1 MIEDLR
7 FKNHKSKI
15 VNPNFTPDISKII
28 GKLLMSN
35 PYPQHKKPELL
46 SPAGDMECFFAAVE
60 NGADAVYFG
69 LKDFSA
75 RASADNF
82 AIDDAS
88 KAIVYAR
95 KRSVKVYIA
104 INTLIKTQ
112 ELESV
117 VDYLIALDELQ
128 PDALIIQDLGLLY
141 LIRSQFPHFQLH
153 ASTQMT
159 IHNLAGV
166 KRLERMGFKRV
177 VLSRE
182 LSIDEIKNISRNTS
196 MEIEVFVHGALCY
209 SYSGLCFFSSMMG
222 GRSGNRGRCA
232 QPCRMYYKSQ
242 PDEGG
247 YLFSMKDL
255 RTLSYIKELMTAGIH
270 SFKIEG
276 RMKSPEYVAVVTHT
290 YRQAI
295 DGKLKD
301 EEAAIHLM
309 NTVFSR
315 EAACSYLIKEK
326 GQRNSKTA
334 DIGAVKP
341 SDMINPSYPANI
353 GSYAG
358 EVKKSGKGYVTI
370 RADAEI
376 GVRDLLQVFENS
388 SEEPALLHV
397 KNIKIDGKRVFDIKA
412 GDIAIV
418 DTERQYRLGARLYL
432 LSSQKV
438 KEMFAPKVP
447 KKLEAS
453 KIPIDVAIKIRPDS
467 IGIKGTAKHFSFS
480 RDYPVKLEKGI
491 HRTTDAENIKEC
503 FARLGETPFELTGIH
518 TEFSGELFVPL
529 SVLNEI
535 RREYFQIFCEE
546 WRKDRNFKS
555 ENIKKWVQEKCI
567 EYRRSDSQLPGESS
581 ISTSINPPLEKG
593 VTVYP
598 HLNFPTS
605 PFLPLSDGDR
615 VRKLRDNEY
624 SPPLVGGVRGGGELL
639 QKGEWEDLKRD
650 SGGIIDSVENKE
662 GCALNNI
669 SGDRIRLSLKVDKL
683 PYLNHI
689 PLEKIYKIYIV
700 LTDESIRNLT
710 KKTESIPS
718 LWDRPKSHYNVIAK
732 EERLKQSPDYQAF
745 HKKIASLPLAMTVK
759 SELFNQPNSGG
770 GNLSSDETVPHV
782 QKNNEA
788 INKLSNVRDRV
799 VFSLP
804 PIMRDTGNGCMTYG
818 YFKKVVQELISQD
831 FRQFQISNLGAL
843 ELFEDADVQLYA
855 DYPFYCLNPLS
866 AMKLRELGFCRH
878 TLSPEDGKENLQT
891 LFALDTDVIVYQDT
905 PLFTSETCMWANMK
919 GKCPGRDRC
928 GFRRIIVENEY
939 GDRFLALD
947 EACKTVVIG
956 ERPFSITHL
965 IPNLIESGQ
974 RDFRI
979 DLCYKDYTPE
989 MIEEICTSIQN
1000 KRKTK
1005 NSLVGNF
1012 ERGLL

>member
-1 MIEDLR
+1 
-7 FKNHKSKI
+7 
-15 VNPNFTPDISKII
+15 
-28 GKLLMSN
+28 MSH

-75 RASADNF
+75 RASANNF

-88 KAIVYAR
+88 KAIAYAR
-95 KRSVKVYIA
+95 KRSVKGYIA
-104 INTLIKTQ
+104 INTLIKTH
-112 ELESV
+112 ELGSV

-128 PDALIIQDLGLLY
+128 PDAFILQDLGLLY
-141 LIRSQFPHFQLH
+141 LIQSQFPHFQLH

-182 LSIDEIKNISRNTS
+182 LSIDEIKNISQNTS
-196 MEIEVFVHGALCY
+196 MEVEVFVHGALCY

-255 RTLSYIKELMTAGIH
+255 RTLSQIKALMTAGIH

-315 EAACSYLIKEK
+315 EAACSYLIKEN

-334 DIGAVKP
+334 DIAAVKP

-358 EVKKSGKGYVTI
+358 EVIKSGKGYVTI
-370 RADAEI
+370 RADADI

-388 SEEPALLHV
+388 SEKPALLHV
-397 KNIKIDGKRVFDIKA
+397 KNLKVNGKRVFGIKA

-418 DTERQYRLGARLYL
+418 DTERQYRQGARLYL

-447 KKLEAS
+447 KKLEAF
-453 KIPIDVAIKIRPDS
+453 KIVVDLEIKISPDS
-467 IGIKGTAKHFSFS
+467 IGIKGITRHFSFY

-503 FARLGETPFELTGIH
+503 FARLGETPFELAGIH
-518 TEFSGELFVPL
+518 GEISGKLFVPL

-535 RREYFQIFCEE
+535 RRDYFQIFCEE
-546 WRKDRNFKS
+546 WRKDRDCRG
-555 ENIKKWVQEKCI
+555 EEIKKWIHEKCI
-567 EYRRSDSQLPGESS
+567 EYSRSGSQLPGERS
-581 ISTSINPPLEKG
+581 ILTSINPPLEKG
-593 VTVYP
+593 VTIPP
-598 HLNFPTS
+598 HLNILPS
-605 PFLPLSDGDR
+605 PIPSISEGDR
-615 VRKLRDNEY
+615 ERKLRDNVY

-639 QKGEWEDLKRD
+639 QKGGWVDLKEH
-650 SGGIIDSVENKE
+650 SGGIIDNDVSKE
-662 GCALNNI
+662 ECSLNNM
-669 SGDRIRLSLKVDKL
+669 SEDKIRLSLKVDKL
-683 PYLNHI
+683 QYLNHI

-700 LTDESIRNLT
+700 PTDENIRNLT
-710 KKTESIPS
+710 KKTESTPL

-770 GNLSSDETVPHV
+770 ENLSSDETVN
-782 QKNNEA
+782 QLKRQNDIANS
-788 INKLSNVRDRV
+788 LSKIKDKI
-799 VFSLP
+799 VFPLP
-804 PIMRDTGNGCMTYG
+804 VIMRDIGNGYMTYG
-818 YFKKVVQELISQD
+818 YFKKVVHELISQG

-855 DYPFYCLNPLS
+855 DYPLYCLNPLS

-878 TLSPEDGKENLQT
+878 TLSPEDDKENVQT
-891 LFALDTDVIVYQDT
+891 LFTTDADLIVYQDT
-905 PLFTSETCMWANMK
+905 PLFTSETCIWANMK
-919 GKCPGRDRC
+919 RSCPGKNRC
-928 GFRRIIVENEY
+928 GFNQIMLENEY

-956 ERPFSITHL
+956 EWPFSIIHL
-965 IPNLIESGQ
+965 IPKLIDAGQ
-974 RDFRI
+974 KDFRV

-989 MIEEICTSIQN
+989 MIEEIFTSIQN
-1000 KRKTK
+1000 KRKIK
-1005 NSLVGNF
+1005 NSMVGNF
-1012 ERGLL
+1012 ERGLI

>member
-1 MIEDLR
+1 
-7 FKNHKSKI
+7 
-15 VNPNFTPDISKII
+15 
-28 GKLLMSN
+28 MSH

-88 KAIVYAR
+88 KAIAYAR

-104 INTLIKTQ
+104 INTLIKTN
-112 ELESV
+112 ELERV

-128 PDALIIQDLGLLY
+128 PDALILQDMGLLY
-141 LIRSQFPHFQLH
+141 LIQSQFPHFQLH

-182 LSIDEIKNISRNTS
+182 LSIDEIKNISQNTS
-196 MEIEVFVHGALCY
+196 MEVEVFVHGALCY
-209 SYSGLCFFSSMMG
+209 SYSGLCFFSSMTG

-255 RTLSYIKELMTAGIH
+255 RTLSQIQALMTAGIH

-315 EAACSYLIKEK
+315 EAACSYLIKEN

-358 EVKKSGKGYVTI
+358 EVIKSGKGYVII
-370 RADAEI
+370 RAGAEI

-388 SEEPALLHV
+388 AEEPALLHV
-397 KNIKIDGKRVFDIKA
+397 KSIKVDGRRVFGIKA

-418 DTERQYRLGARLYL
+418 DTERQYKQGARIYL

-438 KEMFAPKVP
+438 KEIFAPKVP
-447 KKLEAS
+447 KKLATS
-453 KIPIDVAIKIRPDS
+453 KMPVDLEIKIRSDN
-467 IGIKGTAKHFSFS
+467 IEIKGITKHFSFS

-491 HRTTDAENIKEC
+491 HRTTEMENIKEC
-503 FARLGETPFELTGIH
+503 FGRLGETPFELAGIH
-518 TEFSGELFVPL
+518 TEISGELFVPL

-535 RREYFQIFCEE
+535 RRDYFQIFSEE
-546 WRKDRNFKS
+546 WRKDRERRC
-555 ENIKKWVQEKCI
+555 ENIKKWIQEKFI
-567 EYRRSDSQLPGESS
+567 EYSSLDSQLSGESS

-593 VTVYP
+593 VTVHP
-598 HLNFPTS
+598 HLN
-605 PFLPLSDGDR
+605 LPRQRGGIQGN
-615 VRKLRDNEY
+615 NEY

-639 QKGEWEDLKRD
+639 QKGGWVDLKEH
-650 SGGIIDSVENKE
+650 SGGIIDNDVSKE
-662 GCALNNI
+662 ECSLNNM
-669 SGDRIRLSLKVDKL
+669 SEDKIRLSLKVDKL
-683 PYLNHI
+683 QYLNHI

-700 LTDESIRNLT
+700 PTDENIRNLT
-710 KKTESIPS
+710 KKTESTPL

-770 GNLSSDETVPHV
+770 ENLSSDETVN
-782 QKNNEA
+782 QLKRQNDIANS
-788 INKLSNVRDRV
+788 LSKIKDKI
-799 VFSLP
+799 VFPLP
-804 PIMRDTGNGCMTYG
+804 VIMRDIGNGYMTYG
-818 YFKKVVQELISQD
+818 YFKKVVHELISQG

-855 DYPFYCLNPLS
+855 DYPLYCLNPLS

-878 TLSPEDGKENLQT
+878 TLSPEDDKENVQT
-891 LFALDTDVIVYQDT
+891 LFTTDADLIVYQDT
-905 PLFTSETCMWANMK
+905 PLFTSETCIWANMK
-919 GKCPGRDRC
+919 RSCPGKNRC
-928 GFRRIIVENEY
+928 GFNQVMLENEY
-939 GDRFLALD
+939 GDRFVALD

-956 ERPFSITHL
+956 EWPFSIIHL
-965 IPNLIESGQ
+965 IPKLIDAGQ
-974 RDFRI
+974 KDFRV

-989 MIEEICTSIQN
+989 MIEEIFTSIQN
-1000 KRKTK
+1000 KRKIK
-1005 NSLVGNF
+1005 NSMVGNF
-1012 ERGLL
+1012 ERGLI

>member
-1 MIEDLR
+1 M
-7 FKNHKSKI
+7 SKI
-15 VNPNFTPDISKII
+15 YLHP
-28 GKLLMSN
+28 
-35 PYPQHKKPELL
+35 HKPELL
-46 SPAGDMECFFAAVE
+46 SPAGDIECFFAAVE
-60 NGADAVYFG
+60 NGADAIYFG

-75 RASADNF
+75 RAGADNF
-82 AIDDAS
+82 TLDDAS
-88 KAIVYAR
+88 KAIAYAR

-104 INTLIKTQ
+104 INTLIKTH

-128 PDALIIQDLGLLY
+128 PDALIIQDVGLLC
-141 LIRSQFPHFQLH
+141 LIQSQFPHFQLH

-166 KRLERMGFKRV
+166 RQLERMGFKRV

-182 LSIDEIKNISRNTS
+182 LSIDEIRNIAQNTS

-255 RTLSYIKELMTAGIH
+255 RTLSHIKELMSAGIR

-301 EEAAIHLM
+301 EEEAIHLM

-315 EAACSYLIKEK
+315 ESTHSYLFEENYQRSKKNTDNKYALYREEYLPLSPPCEGGDGGVVVKLPDSLPDIEQISNNKQIK
-326 GQRNSKTA
+326 A
-334 DIGAVKP
+334 
-341 SDMINPSYPANI
+341 SDMINPSYPASI

-358 EVKKSGKGYVTI
+358 EVIKSGKGCVTI

-376 GVRDLLQVFENS
+376 GVRDLLQVFEDS
-388 SEEPALLHV
+388 SEEPTLLHV
-397 KNIKIDGKRVFDIKA
+397 KSIKVNGKRVFGIKA

-418 DTERQYRLGARLYL
+418 DTERQYRQGARLYL

-447 KKLEAS
+447 KKLDTS
-453 KIPIDVAIKIRPDS
+453 KIPVDVEIKITPNG
-467 IGIKGTAKHFSFS
+467 IGIKGDTRHFSFS
-480 RDYPVKLEKGI
+480 RDFCVKLEKGI
-491 HRTTDAENIKEC
+491 HRTTDAENIKAC
-503 FARLGETPFELTGIH
+503 FSRLGETPFELAGIH
-518 TEFSGELFVPL
+518 TEISGELFVPL

-535 RREYFQIFCEE
+535 RRDYFQIFCEE

-555 ENIKKWVQEKCI
+555 EKIKKWIREKFV
-567 EYRRSDSQLPGESS
+567 EYNNS
-581 ISTSINPPLEKG
+581 
-593 VTVYP
+593 
-598 HLNFPTS
+598 
-605 PFLPLSDGDR
+605 
-615 VRKLRDNEY
+615 
-624 SPPLVGGVRGGGELL
+624 
-639 QKGEWEDLKRD
+639 DLKGN
-650 SGGIIDSVENKE
+650 SGGD
-662 GCALNNI
+662 G
-669 SGDRIRLSLKVDKL
+669 IRLSLKVDKL
-683 PYLNHI
+683 QYLNHI
-689 PLEKIYKIYIV
+689 PLEKFYKIYIV
-700 LTDESIRNLT
+700 LTDETIGNFM
-710 KKTESIPS
+710 KKAESTPS
-718 LWDRPKSHYNVIAK
+718 LWDRPKSQYNVIAK
-732 EERLKQSPDYQAF
+732 EERLKQSLDYQAF

-759 SELFNQPNSGG
+759 SELFSQSHRGVR
-770 GNLSSDETVPHV
+770 NLSSDETVPNV
-782 QKNNEA
+782 QKNNEG
-788 INKLSNVRDRV
+788 INKLSNVRDKI

-804 PIMRDTGNGCMTYG
+804 TIMRDTGNGCMTYG

-843 ELFEDADVQLYA
+843 ELFEDADVRLYA
-855 DYPFYCLNPLS
+855 DYPLYCLNPLS

-878 TLSPEDGKENLQT
+878 TLSPEDDKANLEK
-891 LFALDTDVIVYQDT
+891 LFSPNSDVIVYQDT
-905 PLFTSETCMWANMK
+905 PLFTSETCVWANMK
-919 GKCPGRDRC
+919 RSCQGKGRC
-928 GFRRIIVENEY
+928 GFKQVILGNEY
-939 GDRFLALD
+939 GDRFVAID
-947 EACKTVVIG
+947 ENCKTVVIN
-956 ERPFSITHL
+956 EMPFSITHL
-965 IPNLIESGQ
+965 IPKLIESGQ
-974 RDFRI
+974 TDFRI
-979 DLCYKDYTPE
+979 DLCYRDYSPE
-989 MIEEICTSIQN
+989 MINDIFSAIHKKCKI
-1000 KRKTK
+1000 K

>member
-1 MIEDLR
+1 
-7 FKNHKSKI
+7 
-15 VNPNFTPDISKII
+15 
-28 GKLLMSN
+28 MSH

-82 AIDDAS
+82 TIDDAS
-88 KAIVYAR
+88 KAIAYAR

-104 INTLIKTQ
+104 INTLIKTN
-112 ELESV
+112 ELERV

-128 PDALIIQDLGLLY
+128 PDALILQDMGLLY
-141 LIRSQFPHFQLH
+141 LIQSQFPHFQLH

-182 LSIDEIKNISRNTS
+182 LSIDEIKNISQNTS
-196 MEIEVFVHGALCY
+196 MEVEVFVHGALCY
-209 SYSGLCFFSSMMG
+209 SYSGLCFFSSMTG

-255 RTLSYIKELMTAGIH
+255 RTLSQIQALMTAGIH

-315 EAACSYLIKEK
+315 EAACSYLIKEN

-358 EVKKSGKGYVTI
+358 EVIKSGNGCVTI
-370 RADAEI
+370 RAGAEI

-388 SEEPALLHV
+388 AEEPALLHV
-397 KNIKIDGKRVFDIKA
+397 KSIKVDGRRVFGIKA

-418 DTERQYRLGARLYL
+418 DTERQYKQGARIYL

-438 KEMFAPKVP
+438 KEIFAPKVP
-447 KKLEAS
+447 KKLATS
-453 KIPIDVAIKIRPDS
+453 KMPVDLEIKIRSDN
-467 IGIKGTAKHFSFS
+467 IEIKGITKHFSFS

-491 HRTTDAENIKEC
+491 HRTTEMENIKEC
-503 FARLGETPFELTGIH
+503 FGRLGETPFELAGIH
-518 TEFSGELFVPL
+518 TEISGELFVPL

-535 RREYFQIFCEE
+535 RRDYFQIFSEE

-555 ENIKKWVQEKCI
+555 ENIKKWVQKKCI
-567 EYRRSDSQLPGESS
+567 EYSSLDSQLSGESS

-593 VTVYP
+593 VTVHP
-598 HLNFPTS
+598 HLN
-605 PFLPLSDGDR
+605 LPRQRGGIQGN
-615 VRKLRDNEY
+615 NEY

-639 QKGEWEDLKRD
+639 QKGGWVDLKEH
-650 SGGIIDSVENKE
+650 SGGIIDNDVSKE
-662 GCALNNI
+662 ECSLNNM
-669 SGDRIRLSLKVDKL
+669 SEDKIRLSLKVDKL
-683 PYLNHI
+683 QYLNHI

-700 LTDESIRNLT
+700 PTDENIRNLT
-710 KKTESIPS
+710 KKTESTPL

-770 GNLSSDETVPHV
+770 ENLSSDETVN
-782 QKNNEA
+782 QLKRQNDIANS
-788 INKLSNVRDRV
+788 LSKIKDKI
-799 VFSLP
+799 VFPLP
-804 PIMRDTGNGCMTYG
+804 VIMRDIGNGYMTYG
-818 YFKKVVQELISQD
+818 YFKKVVHELISQG

-855 DYPFYCLNPLS
+855 DYPLYCLNPLS

-878 TLSPEDGKENLQT
+878 TLSPEDDKENVQT
-891 LFALDTDVIVYQDT
+891 LFTTDADLIVYQDT
-905 PLFTSETCMWANMK
+905 PLFTSETCIWANMK
-919 GKCPGRDRC
+919 RSCPGKNRC
-928 GFRRIIVENEY
+928 GFNQIMLENEY
-939 GDRFLALD
+939 GDRFAALD

-965 IPNLIESGQ
+965 IPKIIESGQ

-989 MIEEICTSIQN
+989 IIQDIFSKVQN
-1000 KRKTK
+1000 RSKVK
-1005 NSLVGNF
+1005 NSTVGNF
-1012 ERGLL
+1012 ERGLI

>member
-1 MIEDLR
+1 
-7 FKNHKSKI
+7 
-15 VNPNFTPDISKII
+15 
-28 GKLLMSN
+28 MSN
-35 PYPQHKKPELL
+35 PYPQHNKPELL

-75 RASADNF
+75 RASANNF

-88 KAIVYAR
+88 KVIAYAR

-141 LIRSQFPHFQLH
+141 LIQSQFPDFRIH

-276 RMKSPEYVAVVTHT
+276 RMKSPEYVAVVTHI

-315 EAACSYLIKEK
+315 QAASSYLIKEN

-334 DIGAVKP
+334 NVGAVKP
-341 SDMINPSYPANI
+341 SDMINPLYPASI

-358 EVKKSGKGYVTI
+358 EVIKSGKGCVTI
-370 RADAEI
+370 RADADI
-376 GVRDLLQVFENS
+376 GVRDLLQVFKNS

-397 KNIKIDGKRVFDIKA
+397 KNIKVDGKRVFGIKA

-418 DTERQYRLGARLYL
+418 DTERQYKQGAKIYL

-438 KEMFAPKVP
+438 KENFAPKVP
-447 KKLEAS
+447 KKLDAS
-453 KIPIDVAIKIRPDS
+453 KIPVDVEIKIRPDS
-467 IGIKGTAKHFSFS
+467 IGIRGTAKHFSFS
-480 RDYPVKLEKGI
+480 RDFSVKLEKGI
-491 HRTTDAENIKEC
+491 NRTTEMENIKEC
-503 FARLGETPFELTGIH
+503 FARLGNTPFELAGIH
-518 TEFSGELFVPL
+518 AELSGELFVPL

-535 RREYFQIFCEE
+535 RRDYFQIFCEE
-546 WRKDRNFKS
+546 WRRDSERRS
-555 ENIKKWVQEKCI
+555 ENIKKWIQEKFI
-567 EYRRSDSQLPGESS
+567 EYSSSDNKLSGESS
-581 ISTSINPPLEKG
+581 ISTSVNPPLEKG
-593 VTVYP
+593 VTVHS
-598 HLNFPTS
+598 HLNLIPS
-605 PFLPLSDGDR
+605 PFPPLSEGDR
-615 VRKLRDNEY
+615 GRKLRDNEY
-624 SPPLVGGVRGGGELL
+624 SPPLVGGVRGGG
-639 QKGEWEDLKRD
+639 
-650 SGGIIDSVENKE
+650 
-662 GCALNNI
+662 
-669 SGDRIRLSLKVDKL
+669 
-683 PYLNHI
+683 
-689 PLEKIYKIYIV
+689 
-700 LTDESIRNLT
+700 
-710 KKTESIPS
+710 
-718 LWDRPKSHYNVIAK
+718 
-732 EERLKQSPDYQAF
+732 
-745 HKKIASLPLAMTVK
+745 
-759 SELFNQPNSGG
+759 
-770 GNLSSDETVPHV
+770 
-782 QKNNEA
+782 
-788 INKLSNVRDRV
+788 
-799 VFSLP
+799 
-804 PIMRDTGNGCMTYG
+804 
-818 YFKKVVQELISQD
+818 
-831 FRQFQISNLGAL
+831 
-843 ELFEDADVQLYA
+843 
-855 DYPFYCLNPLS
+855 
-866 AMKLRELGFCRH
+866 
-878 TLSPEDGKENLQT
+878 
-891 LFALDTDVIVYQDT
+891 
-905 PLFTSETCMWANMK
+905 
-919 GKCPGRDRC
+919 
-928 GFRRIIVENEY
+928 
-939 GDRFLALD
+939 
-947 EACKTVVIG
+947 
-956 ERPFSITHL
+956 
-965 IPNLIESGQ
+965 
-974 RDFRI
+974 
-979 DLCYKDYTPE
+979 
-989 MIEEICTSIQN
+989 
-1000 KRKTK
+1000 
-1005 NSLVGNF
+1005 
-1012 ERGLL
+1012 

>member
-1 MIEDLR
+1 MR
-7 FKNHKSKI
+7 FKNRKSKI
-15 VNPNFTPDISKII
+15 VNPNFTPDISKIT
-28 GKLLMSN
+28 GKTSMSR

-88 KAIVYAR
+88 KAIAYAR

-104 INTLIKTQ
+104 INTLIKTH

-128 PDALIIQDLGLLY
+128 PDALILQDLGLLY
-141 LIRSQFPHFQLH
+141 LIQSQFPHFQLH

-166 KRLERMGFKRV
+166 KRLEKMGFKRV

-182 LSIDEIKNISRNTS
+182 LSVDEIENISQNTS
-196 MEIEVFVHGALCY
+196 MEVEVFVHGALCY

-242 PDEGG
+242 PCEGG

-255 RTLSYIKELMTAGIH
+255 RTLSQIKALMTAGIH

-358 EVKKSGKGYVTI
+358 EVIKSGKGYVTM
-370 RADAEI
+370 RADADI
-376 GVRDLLQVFENS
+376 GVRDLLQVFENN

-397 KNIKIDGKRVFDIKA
+397 KNIKVNGKRVFGIKA
-412 GDIAIV
+412 GDIATV
-418 DTERQYRLGARLYL
+418 DTERQYKQGARIYL

-438 KEMFAPKVP
+438 KETFAPKVP
-447 KKLEAS
+447 KKLATS
-453 KIPIDVAIKIRPDS
+453 KMPVDLEIKITPDN
-467 IGIKGTAKHFSFS
+467 IEIKGTARHFSFS
-480 RDYPVKLEKGI
+480 RNFCVKLEKGI
-491 HRTTDAENIKEC
+491 NRTTEMENIKEC
-503 FARLGETPFELTGIH
+503 FARLGETPFELAGIH
-518 TEFSGELFVPL
+518 GEISGELFVPL
-529 SVLNEI
+529 GVLNEI
-535 RREYFQIFCEE
+535 RRDYFRILCEE
-546 WRKDRNFKS
+546 WRKDRDFKS
-555 ENIKKWVQEKCI
+555 ENIKKWIQEKCI
-567 EYRRSDSQLPGESS
+567 EYRRSGSQLSGERS
-581 ISTSINPPLEKG
+581 ILTSINPPLEKG
-593 VTVYP
+593 ITAHS
-598 HLNFPTS
+598 HLNILPS
-605 PFLPLSDGDR
+605 PIPSISEGDR
-615 VRKLRDNEY
+615 ERKLRDNVY

-639 QKGEWEDLKRD
+639 QKGGWVDLKGH
-650 SGGIIDSVENKE
+650 SEGLIDSVENKE

-669 SGDRIRLSLKVDKL
+669 SGDGIRLSLKIDKL
-683 PYLNHI
+683 QYLNHI
-689 PLEKIYKIYIV
+689 PIEKFYKIYIA
-700 LTDESIRNLT
+700 LTGETIENLLAQQSHNQIPLNKGGLRGLLNTCIENNKSI
-710 KKTESIPS
+710 SPS
-718 LWDRPKSHYNVIAK
+718 K
-732 EERLKQSPDYQAF
+732 
-745 HKKIASLPLAMTVK
+745 
-759 SELFNQPNSGG
+759 
-770 GNLSSDETVPHV
+770 
-782 QKNNEA
+782 
-788 INKLSNVRDRV
+788 VRDKI

-804 PIMRDTGNGCMTYG
+804 VIMRDMGNGYMTYG

-843 ELFEDADVQLYA
+843 ELFDDTDVQLYA
-855 DYPFYCLNPLS
+855 DYPLYCLNPLS
-866 AMKLRELGFCRH
+866 ALKLTDLGFSRH
-878 TLSPEDGKENLQT
+878 TLSPEDDKENLRM
-891 LFALDTDVIVYQDT
+891 LFSASSDIIVYQDT
-905 PLFTSETCMWANMK
+905 PLFTSETCIWANMK
-919 GKCPGRDRC
+919 KSCPGKDRC
-928 GFRRIIVENEY
+928 GFNQAMLENEY
-939 GDRFLALD
+939 GDRFLAINED
-947 EACKTVVIG
+947 CKTVVIG
-956 ERPFSITHL
+956 QKPFSIIHL
-965 IPNLIESGQ
+965 IPKLVESGQ
-974 RDFRI
+974 KDFRV

-989 MIEEICTSIQN
+989 MIEEIFTSIQN
-1000 KRKTK
+1000 KRKIK

>member
-1 MIEDLR
+1 
-7 FKNHKSKI
+7 
-15 VNPNFTPDISKII
+15 
-28 GKLLMSN
+28 MSH

-88 KAIVYAR
+88 KAIAYAR

-104 INTLIKTQ
+104 INTLIKTN

-128 PDALIIQDLGLLY
+128 PDALILQDMGLLY
-141 LIRSQFPHFQLH
+141 LIQSQFPHFQQH

-182 LSIDEIKNISRNTS
+182 LSIDEIKNISQNTS
-196 MEIEVFVHGALCY
+196 MEVEVFVHGALCY
-209 SYSGLCFFSSMMG
+209 SYSGLCFFSSMTG

-255 RTLSYIKELMTAGIH
+255 RTLSQIQALMTAGIH

-315 EAACSYLIKEK
+315 EAACSYLIKEN

-358 EVKKSGKGYVTI
+358 EVIKSGKGYVII
-370 RADAEI
+370 RAGAEI

-388 SEEPALLHV
+388 AEEPALLHV
-397 KNIKIDGKRVFDIKA
+397 KSIKVDGRRVFGIKA

-418 DTERQYRLGARLYL
+418 DTERQYKQGARIYL

-438 KEMFAPKVP
+438 KEIFAPKVP
-447 KKLEAS
+447 KKLATS
-453 KIPIDVAIKIRPDS
+453 KMPVDLEIKIRSDN
-467 IGIKGTAKHFSFS
+467 IEIKGITKHFSFS

-491 HRTTDAENIKEC
+491 HRTTEMENIKEC
-503 FARLGETPFELTGIH
+503 FGRLGETPFELAGIH
-518 TEFSGELFVPL
+518 TEISGELFVPL

-535 RREYFQIFCEE
+535 RRDYFQIFSEE
-546 WRKDRNFKS
+546 WRKDRERRC
-555 ENIKKWVQEKCI
+555 ENIKKWIQEKFI
-567 EYRRSDSQLPGESS
+567 EYSSLDSQLSGESS

-593 VTVYP
+593 VTVHP
-598 HLNFPTS
+598 HLN
-605 PFLPLSDGDR
+605 LPRQRGGIQGN
-615 VRKLRDNEY
+615 NEY
-624 SPPLVGGVRGGGELL
+624 SPPLVGGVRGGGKLL
-639 QKGEWEDLKRD
+639 
-650 SGGIIDSVENKE
+650 
-662 GCALNNI
+662 
-669 SGDRIRLSLKVDKL
+669 
-683 PYLNHI
+683 
-689 PLEKIYKIYIV
+689 
-700 LTDESIRNLT
+700 
-710 KKTESIPS
+710 
-718 LWDRPKSHYNVIAK
+718 
-732 EERLKQSPDYQAF
+732 
-745 HKKIASLPLAMTVK
+745 
-759 SELFNQPNSGG
+759 
-770 GNLSSDETVPHV
+770 
-782 QKNNEA
+782 
-788 INKLSNVRDRV
+788 
-799 VFSLP
+799 
-804 PIMRDTGNGCMTYG
+804 
-818 YFKKVVQELISQD
+818 
-831 FRQFQISNLGAL
+831 
-843 ELFEDADVQLYA
+843 
-855 DYPFYCLNPLS
+855 
-866 AMKLRELGFCRH
+866 
-878 TLSPEDGKENLQT
+878 
-891 LFALDTDVIVYQDT
+891 
-905 PLFTSETCMWANMK
+905 
-919 GKCPGRDRC
+919 
-928 GFRRIIVENEY
+928 
-939 GDRFLALD
+939 
-947 EACKTVVIG
+947 
-956 ERPFSITHL
+956 
-965 IPNLIESGQ
+965 
-974 RDFRI
+974 
-979 DLCYKDYTPE
+979 
-989 MIEEICTSIQN
+989 
-1000 KRKTK
+1000 
-1005 NSLVGNF
+1005 
-1012 ERGLL
+1012 

>member
-1 MIEDLR
+1 
-7 FKNHKSKI
+7 
-15 VNPNFTPDISKII
+15 
-28 GKLLMSN
+28 MSH

-88 KAIVYAR
+88 KAIAYAR

-104 INTLIKTQ
+104 INTLIKTH
-112 ELESV
+112 ELERV

-141 LIRSQFPHFQLH
+141 LIQSQFPHFYLH

-182 LSIDEIKNISRNTS
+182 LSIDEIKNISQNTS
-196 MEIEVFVHGALCY
+196 MEVEVFVHGALCY
-209 SYSGLCFFSSMMG
+209 SYSGLCFFSSMTG

-255 RTLSYIKELMTAGIH
+255 RTLSQIQALMTAGIH

-315 EAACSYLIKEK
+315 EAACSYLIKEN

-358 EVKKSGKGYVTI
+358 EVIKSGKGYVII
-370 RADAEI
+370 RAGAEI

-388 SEEPALLHV
+388 AEEPALLHV
-397 KNIKIDGKRVFDIKA
+397 KSIKVDGRRVFGIKA

-418 DTERQYRLGARLYL
+418 DTERQYKQGARIYL

-438 KEMFAPKVP
+438 KEIFAPKVP
-447 KKLEAS
+447 KKLATS
-453 KIPIDVAIKIRPDS
+453 KMPVDLEIKIRPDN
-467 IGIKGTAKHFSFS
+467 IEIKGITKHFSFS

-491 HRTTDAENIKEC
+491 HRTTEMENIKEC
-503 FARLGETPFELTGIH
+503 FGRLGETPFELAGIH
-518 TEFSGELFVPL
+518 TEISGELFVPL

-535 RREYFQIFCEE
+535 RRDYFQIFSEE
-546 WRKDRNFKS
+546 WRKDRERRC
-555 ENIKKWVQEKCI
+555 ENIKKWIQEKFI
-567 EYRRSDSQLPGESS
+567 EYSSLDSQLSGESS

-593 VTVYP
+593 VTVHP
-598 HLNFPTS
+598 HLN
-605 PFLPLSDGDR
+605 LPRQRGGIQGN
-615 VRKLRDNEY
+615 NEY

-639 QKGEWEDLKRD
+639 QKGGWVDLKEH
-650 SGGIIDSVENKE
+650 SGGIIDNDVSKE
-662 GCALNNI
+662 ECSLNNM
-669 SGDRIRLSLKVDKL
+669 SEDKIRLSLKVDKL
-683 PYLNHI
+683 QYLNHI

-700 LTDESIRNLT
+700 PTDENIRNLT
-710 KKTESIPS
+710 KKTESTPL

-770 GNLSSDETVPHV
+770 ENLSSDETVN
-782 QKNNEA
+782 QLKRQNDIANS
-788 INKLSNVRDRV
+788 LSKIKDKI
-799 VFSLP
+799 VFPLP
-804 PIMRDTGNGCMTYG
+804 VIMRDIGNGYMTYG
-818 YFKKVVQELISQD
+818 YFKKVVHELISQG

-855 DYPFYCLNPLS
+855 DYPLYCLNPLS

-878 TLSPEDGKENLQT
+878 TLSPEDDKENVQT
-891 LFALDTDVIVYQDT
+891 LFTTDAELIVYQDT
-905 PLFTSETCMWANMK
+905 PLFTSETCIWANMK
-919 GKCPGRDRC
+919 RSCPGKNRC
-928 GFRRIIVENEY
+928 GFNQIMLENEY

-956 ERPFSITHL
+956 EWPFSIIHL
-965 IPNLIESGQ
+965 IPKLIDAGQ
-974 RDFRI
+974 KDFRV

-989 MIEEICTSIQN
+989 MIEEIFTSIQN
-1000 KRKTK
+1000 KRKIK
-1005 NSLVGNF
+1005 NSMVGNF
-1012 ERGLL
+1012 ERGLI

>member
-1 MIEDLR
+1 
-7 FKNHKSKI
+7 
-15 VNPNFTPDISKII
+15 
-28 GKLLMSN
+28 MSH

-88 KAIVYAR
+88 KAIAYAR

-104 INTLIKTQ
+104 INTLIKTN
-112 ELESV
+112 ELERV

-128 PDALIIQDLGLLY
+128 PDALILQDMGLLY
-141 LIRSQFPHFQLH
+141 LIQSQFPHFQLH

-182 LSIDEIKNISRNTS
+182 LSIDEIKNISQNTS
-196 MEIEVFVHGALCY
+196 MEVEVFVHGALCY
-209 SYSGLCFFSSMMG
+209 SYSGLCFFSSMTG

-255 RTLSYIKELMTAGIH
+255 RTLSQIQALMTAGIH

-315 EAACSYLIKEK
+315 EAACSYLIKEN

-358 EVKKSGKGYVTI
+358 EVIKSGKGYVII
-370 RADAEI
+370 RAGAEI

-388 SEEPALLHV
+388 AEEPALLHV
-397 KNIKIDGKRVFDIKA
+397 KSIKVDGRRVFGIKA

-418 DTERQYRLGARLYL
+418 DTERQYKQGARIYL

-438 KEMFAPKVP
+438 KEIFAPKVP
-447 KKLEAS
+447 KKLATS
-453 KIPIDVAIKIRPDS
+453 KMPVDLEIKIRSDN
-467 IGIKGTAKHFSFS
+467 IEIKGITKHFSFS

-491 HRTTDAENIKEC
+491 HRTTEMENIKEC
-503 FARLGETPFELTGIH
+503 FGRLGETPFELAGIH
-518 TEFSGELFVPL
+518 TEISGELFVPL

-535 RREYFQIFCEE
+535 RRDYFQIFSEE
-546 WRKDRNFKS
+546 WRKDRERRC
-555 ENIKKWVQEKCI
+555 ENIKKWIQEKFI
-567 EYRRSDSQLPGESS
+567 EYSSLDSQLSGESS

-593 VTVYP
+593 VTVHP
-598 HLNFPTS
+598 HLN
-605 PFLPLSDGDR
+605 LPRQRGGIQGN
-615 VRKLRDNEY
+615 NEY

-639 QKGEWEDLKRD
+639 QKGGWGDLKEH
-650 SGGIIDSVENKE
+650 SGGIIDNDVSKE
-662 GCALNNI
+662 ECSLNNM
-669 SGDRIRLSLKVDKL
+669 SEDKIRLSLKVDKL
-683 PYLNHI
+683 QYLNHI

-700 LTDESIRNLT
+700 PTDENIRNLT
-710 KKTESIPS
+710 KKTESTPL

-770 GNLSSDETVPHV
+770 ENLSSDETVN
-782 QKNNEA
+782 QLKRQNDIANS
-788 INKLSNVRDRV
+788 LSKIKDKI
-799 VFSLP
+799 VFPLP
-804 PIMRDTGNGCMTYG
+804 VIMRDIGNGYMTYG
-818 YFKKVVQELISQD
+818 YFKKVVHELISQG

-855 DYPFYCLNPLS
+855 DYPLYCLNPLS

-878 TLSPEDGKENLQT
+878 TLSPEDDKENVQT
-891 LFALDTDVIVYQDT
+891 LFTTDADLIVYQDT
-905 PLFTSETCMWANMK
+905 PLFTSETCIWANMK
-919 GKCPGRDRC
+919 RSCPGKNRC
-928 GFRRIIVENEY
+928 GFNQVMLENEY
-939 GDRFLALD
+939 GDRFVALD

-956 ERPFSITHL
+956 EWPFSIIHL
-965 IPNLIESGQ
+965 IPKLIDAGQ
-974 RDFRI
+974 KDFRV

-989 MIEEICTSIQN
+989 MIEEIFTSIQN
-1000 KRKTK
+1000 KRKIK
-1005 NSLVGNF
+1005 NSMVGNF
-1012 ERGLL
+1012 ERGLI

>member
-1 MIEDLR
+1 
-7 FKNHKSKI
+7 
-15 VNPNFTPDISKII
+15 
-28 GKLLMSN
+28 MSN
-35 PYPQHKKPELL
+35 PYPQHNKPELL

-88 KAIVYAR
+88 KAIAYAR

-104 INTLIKTQ
+104 INTLIKTH

-128 PDALIIQDLGLLY
+128 PDALILQDLGLLY
-141 LIRSQFPHFQLH
+141 LIQSQFPHFQLH

-182 LSIDEIKNISRNTS
+182 LSIDEIKNISQNTS

-255 RTLSYIKELMTAGIH
+255 RTMSHIKELMAAGIH

-276 RMKSPEYVAVVTHT
+276 RMKSPEYVAVVTHI

-315 EAACSYLIKEK
+315 EAASSYLIKEN

-334 DIGAVKP
+334 NIGAVKP

-358 EVKKSGKGYVTI
+358 EVIKSGKGCVTI
-370 RADAEI
+370 RADADI

-397 KNIKIDGKRVFDIKA
+397 KNIKVDGKRVFGIKA

-418 DTERQYRLGARLYL
+418 DTERQYKQGARVYL

-438 KEMFAPKVP
+438 KEIFAPKVP

-453 KIPIDVAIKIRPDS
+453 KIPVDLEIKISPDS
-467 IGIKGTAKHFSFS
+467 IGIKGIAKSFSFS
-480 RDYPVKLEKGI
+480 RDFSVKLEKGI
-491 HRTTDAENIKEC
+491 HRTTEMENIKGC
-503 FARLGETPFELTGIH
+503 FARLGETPFELAGIH
-518 TEFSGELFVPL
+518 GEISGELFVPL

-535 RREYFQIFCEE
+535 RRDYFQIFCEE
-546 WRKDRNFKS
+546 WRKDRERRC
-555 ENIKKWVQEKCI
+555 ENIKKWMRKKFI
-567 EYRRSDSQLPGESS
+567 EYRSSDSQLSGEIS
-581 ISTSINPPLEKG
+581 ISTSINPPG
-593 VTVYP
+593 
-598 HLNFPTS
+598 
-605 PFLPLSDGDR
+605 
-615 VRKLRDNEY
+615 
-624 SPPLVGGVRGGGELL
+624 L
-639 QKGEWEDLKRD
+639 QKGGWGDLKGD
-650 SGGIIDSVENKE
+650 LGD
-662 GCALNNI
+662 
-669 SGDRIRLSLKVDKL
+669 DRIRLSLKVDKL
-683 PYLNHI
+683 QYLNHI
-689 PLEKIYKIYIV
+689 PLEKISQIYIV
-700 LTDESIRNLT
+700 LTEETIRNLT
-710 KKTESIPS
+710 KKAESTPPLSPPS
-718 LWDRPKSHYNVIAK
+718 QGG
-732 EERLKQSPDYQAF
+732 ER
-745 HKKIASLPLAMTVK
+745 
-759 SELFNQPNSGG
+759 GG
-770 GNLSSDETVPHV
+770 RNLSSDETVPHV

-788 INKLSNVRDRV
+788 INKLSNVKDRV

-804 PIMRDTGNGCMTYG
+804 VIMRDTGNGYATYG
-818 YFKKVVQELISQD
+818 YFKKVVQELISQG
-831 FRQFQISNLGAL
+831 FRQFQISNLSAL

-855 DYPFYCLNPLS
+855 DYPLYCLNPLS

-878 TLSPEDGKENLQT
+878 TLSPEDDKENLQT
-891 LFALDTDVIVYQDT
+891 LFSLDADVIVYQDT
-905 PLFTSETCMWANMK
+905 PLFTSETCLWANMK
-919 GKCPGRDRC
+919 RSCPGKGRC
-928 GFRRIIVENEY
+928 GFNQVMLENEY
-939 GDRFLALD
+939 GDRFAAID
-947 EACKTVVIG
+947 ENCKTVVIN
-956 ERPFSITHL
+956 EMPLSITHL
-965 IPNLIESGQ
+965 IPKLIDSGQ

-979 DLCYKDYTPE
+979 DLCYKDYKSE
-989 MIEEICTSIQN
+989 MIQTLFLNVQN
-1000 KRKTK
+1000 RGKIK
-1005 NSLVGNF
+1005 NSMIGNF
-1012 ERGLL
+1012 ERRLI